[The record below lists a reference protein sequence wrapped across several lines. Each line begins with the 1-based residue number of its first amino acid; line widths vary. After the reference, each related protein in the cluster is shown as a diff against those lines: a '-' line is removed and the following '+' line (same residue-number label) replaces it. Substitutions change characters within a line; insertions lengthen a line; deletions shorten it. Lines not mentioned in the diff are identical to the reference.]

1 MTQVQWLDPQP
12 ARSDV
17 PERFPSPF
25 DDVAPCALAR
35 RCAELVMA
43 ALRSGHFAPGVS
55 TDVLYRDEG
64 GKMFGVLV
72 VRDAAGR
79 VGFLQAVSGQVE
91 RAWVLEG
98 FVPPAFD
105 VALREAVEPPAEV
118 VVKALTARSEAA
130 RTSPALHEARSA
142 LKALDVRHAEAR
154 AALKRVH
161 AERKRLRR
169 ELREHRSQA
178 QETTRDDGR
187 VAPNTLDEQSRADD
201 RERRNLEARFREER
215 EQALTRLKPL
225 ERHLAA
231 LDRLRPLVSRE
242 AMRRI
247 WDSYVFTNFAHETT
261 TLRALFPHG
270 DPPSGAGDCAAP
282 KLLAHAQR
290 LGLTPIALAEFW
302 WGAPPPAGAR
312 VEGMYFPA
320 CREKCAPIL
329 PFLTRGL
336 DVAPKQT
343 WKPLAHADDALPV
356 RHRDT
361 KFLVLDKPA
370 GMLSVPARDETVTDS
385 LLARVRASYPQAM
398 TVHRLDLDTSGLLL
412 VALDEDTYRALQ
424 RQFLER
430 TIHKQYVAVLDGLI
444 RADQGEVN
452 LPLRVDLDQRP
463 RQVVDFEHGK
473 PALTKWQVLA
483 RDAGR
488 TRVAFFPITG
498 RTHQLRVHAAHRD
511 GLNAPIVGDRLY
523 GQPSARLLLHAE
535 VLKFRHPETGEELT
549 VTAPSPF

>member
-1 MTQVQWLDPQP
+1 MVQWLDPQP
-12 ARSDV
+12 ARSEL

-25 DDVAPCALAR
+25 DDVAPSPIAQ
-35 RCAELVMA
+35 RCAELVMVE
-43 ALRSGHFAPGVS
+43 LRGGLIAPQ
-55 TDVLYRDEG
+55 VLYGDAG

-72 VRDAAGR
+72 VRDAGGR
-79 VGFLQAVSGQVE
+79 VGFLKAVSGQVE

-118 VVKALTARSEAA
+118 VVKALTARSEATRKSPELLHA
-130 RTSPALHEARSA
+130 REALRE
-142 LKALDVRHAEAR
+142 LEVRQREER
-154 AALKRVH
+154 AALKLVH
-161 AERKRLRR
+161 AGRKKLRR
-169 ELREHRSQA
+169 ELRDVATGRLTPNPLHPGGEGASL
-178 QETTRDDGR
+178 DD
-187 VAPNTLDEQSRADD
+187 QSRADD
-201 RERRNLEARFREER
+201 RERRALEARFRDER
-215 EQALTRLKPL
+215 EQLLTKLKPL

-247 WDSYVFTNFAHETT
+247 WDSYVFTNFANEVT
-261 TLRALFPHG
+261 TLRALFPNG

-282 KLLAHAQR
+282 KLLVHAQR

-336 DVAPKQT
+336 DVAPKQN

-356 RHRDT
+356 ILRDER
-361 KFLVLDKPA
+361 FLVLDKPT

-385 LLARVRASYPQAM
+385 LLARVRASHPQAM

-412 VALDEDTYRALQ
+412 VALDEDAYRLLQ
-424 RQFLER
+424 QQFLER
-430 TIHKQYVAVLDGLI
+430 TIHKQYVAVLEGLI
-444 RADQGEVN
+444 SADHGEIN

-463 RQVVDFEHGK
+463 RQLVDFEHGK
-473 PALTKWQVLA
+473 PALTRWQVLS
-483 RDAGR
+483 RDERR
-488 TRVAFFPITG
+488 TRVAFFPVTG

-535 VLKFRHPETGEELT
+535 VLKFRHPVTDEEVT
-549 VTAPSPF
+549 VTSPAPF